1 MFICE
6 RLPMFEG
13 TRVYVGEVRG
23 AQAAV
28 RDERTTEPGS
38 PPRSLQKGE
47 RDGREGSRHKASCS
61 WLPSPLPGVRPS
73 AAPAPAAGAHAPQ
86 RPRPAAVHGAR
97 TMPRSPRQRK
107 CDLAAS
113 VELESGSARP
123 RPRTSKILYF
133 TAYTGTQGLR
143 LVIRSMDDSVPPPF
157 RLFTGSAVLLLDSV
171 FCIYNFYWILP

>member
-6 RLPMFEG
+6 RLPMLEG

-73 AAPAPAAGAHAPQ
+73 AAPAAGAHAPQ

-97 TMPRSPRQRK
+97 TMPRGLR
-107 CDLAAS
+107 ANAS
-113 VELESGSARP
+113 VILRQAWNWNLEVLDLDLER
-123 RPRTSKILYF
+123 RRYCTLQL
-133 TAYTGTQGLR
+133 TQGHR
-143 LVIRSMDDSVPPPF
+143 VCV
-157 RLFTGSAVLLLDSV
+157 
-171 FCIYNFYWILP
+171 W

>member
-1 MFICE
+1 MCGLGAGGRGPVMFICE
-6 RLPMFEG
+6 RLPMLEG

-97 TMPRSPRQRK
+97 TMPRGLR
-107 CDLAAS
+107 ANAS
-113 VELESGSARP
+113 VILRQAWNWNLEVLDLDLER
-123 RPRTSKILYF
+123 RRYCTLQL
-133 TAYTGTQGLR
+133 TQGHR
-143 LVIRSMDDSVPPPF
+143 VCV
-157 RLFTGSAVLLLDSV
+157 
-171 FCIYNFYWILP
+171 W